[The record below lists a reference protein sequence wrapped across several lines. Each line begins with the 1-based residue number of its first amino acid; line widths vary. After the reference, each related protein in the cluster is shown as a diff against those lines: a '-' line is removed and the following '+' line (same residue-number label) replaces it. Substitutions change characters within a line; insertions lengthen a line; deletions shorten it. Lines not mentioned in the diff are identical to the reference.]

1 MDIACLNCRYPTE
14 YTRMRAHEFITEA
27 VTDNVVYHA
36 TTLQGLKGMIQSG
49 AIQPSSAKTAHGWGG
64 GGTGDHGSVS
74 LTRDRNYFPFDFTDV
89 QIVLDRDA
97 LAQNFKIQP
106 YNFGGRSESEER
118 VARPI
123 PLTSRYVRSISY
135 RNKPPS
141 KPMQAALKKLG
152 IPVESYREL
161 PNVNRQYVYKFDPAA
176 YGNQKRDWNITDLS
190 GDVVWKQLSGM
201 TATQAQEALDDY
213 ESRMKPTAHKN
224 NPDYPKRYRLMP
236 VGEAVT

>member
-1 MDIACLNCRYPTE
+1 
-14 YTRMRAHEFITEA
+14 MRAHEFITEA

-36 TTLQGLKGMIQSG
+36 TTLQALKGMIQSG
-49 AIQPSSAKTAHGWGG
+49 TIQPSSAETAHGWGG

-89 QIVLDRDA
+89 QIVLNRDA
-97 LAQNFKIQP
+97 LAQNFRIQP

-118 VARPI
+118 VSRPI

-190 GDVVWKQLSGM
+190 GDVVWKRLSGM
-201 TATQAQEALDDY
+201 TAGEAKSAYEKYEHDFTPVAQRD
-213 ESRMKPTAHKN
+213 
-224 NPDYPKRYRLMP
+224 NPDYPKRFRLVP
-236 VGEAVT
+236 VGGAH